1 MVMTYN
7 DRNVKASI
15 ALRLAQPRVR
25 SQTKKE
31 HPPPSAF
38 KTSFVWATKMNA
50 ANHLEFHGILASIGK
65 SEKSLPVTGE
75 KKGETCDIQRIEYYV

>member
-1 MVMTYN
+1 MTYN

-65 SEKSLPVTGE
+65 ARNRYQWPKRKRGDL
-75 KKGETCDIQRIEYYV
+75 